1 MIKKIISMGVFLSML
16 FSFSINTAFA
26 LTAAEKK
33 AGLVEVGNSLVE
45 AAAKKDQQAVMGEE
59 LAKLVESM
67 DAIVV
72 DLIKINELGDESNKI
87 GSRSSITGLQVKGGF
102 DDLITK
108 AKPFQRLA
116 IKKFIFEKLKS
127 TDQSE
132 LLIGHVSRALG
143 SADKAERE
151 DRAEKGDDEK
161 EGNTID
167 EKTYKLLVDQ
177 YALYENRKDKIVESE
192 LDCSSESVV
201 AASERNAFKSKIN
214 NSSTSYDDVLSA
226 VSAFRKD
233 SKCLTTISD
242 ISFDTVISN
251 RQEYGKGLAEISAGG
266 SIITKTVAEDYKGVS
281 PR

>member
-45 AAAKKDQQAVMGEE
+45 AAAKKDQEAVMGEE

-72 DLIKINELGDESNKI
+72 DLIKINELGDESAKV
-87 GSRSSITGLQVKGGF
+87 GSRSTITGHEVKGGF

-116 IKKFIFEKLKS
+116 IKKFIFEKLEY
-127 TDQSE
+127 TEQSE

-143 SADKAERE
+143 SAEKAERE
-151 DRAEKGDDEK
+151 NRAEKGDDEK

-177 YALYENRKDKIVESE
+177 YALYENRKDKITESE

-201 AASERNAFKSKIN
+201 AASERNAFRSKIN

-226 VSAFRKD
+226 VSDFRKD
-233 SKCLTTISD
+233 SECLTTISD

-251 RQEYGKGLAEISAGG
+251 RQEYGKGLANISAGG
-266 SIITKTVAEDYKGVS
+266 SIITKTVAEGYKGVS